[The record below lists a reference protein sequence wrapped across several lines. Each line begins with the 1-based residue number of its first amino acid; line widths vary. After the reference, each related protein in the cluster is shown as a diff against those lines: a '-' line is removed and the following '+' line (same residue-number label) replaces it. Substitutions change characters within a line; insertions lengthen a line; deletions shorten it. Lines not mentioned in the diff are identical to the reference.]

1 MILNKDIFVNFFLKD
16 FERDDLI
23 ENLKFNDYFDEKNV
37 IIKKGELLN
46 IDVNNFNLVLMFY
59 FYWYK
64 IFVVI

>member
-64 IFVVI
+64 IFVVF